1 MDYSLQYL
9 RFTDVFT
16 IAIVL
21 DCYVPVRDSV
31 HTELALKMINMR
43 LDKKPK

>member
-9 RFTDVFT
+9 RFTDV
-16 IAIVL
+16 IVL